1 MLFRSQPAGSQAD
14 PHDAIAAQL
23 RDLAR
28 VTHDPSQNIEP
39 SLSTETPLST
49 ETSQPI
55 GESLSQVA
63 PSNDNA
69 DADAHVNAIPT
80 IPRARSHR
88 GILRGILKVLL
99 AICAG
104 IAATTA
110 WHSYGEEA
118 KQRLSRFMP
127 QILMETLASPQG
139 ANADEAQ
146 DTAAQTAVPEPIA
159 EAVPAQQAATV
170 APQPS
175 TPSTDPVATPT
186 QAPPTQA
193 ALPAETTHSLEAMAS
208 DIAALK
214 QSVEEL
220 KASQQQLRRENAAAA
235 EREAHPKP
243 VQHRATPVP
252 PRRQRTS
259 PQAAVPYN
267 PPAPPPPTTARQT
280 HSQGPIQRDAY
291 IPSQPPGQA
300 RLPPQPGDDSAPR
313 PPMPLR

>member
-28 VTHDPSQNIEP
+28 ITHDPSQNK
-39 SLSTETPLST
+39 ETSLST

-55 GESLSQVA
+55 SESLSQVA
-63 PSNDNA
+63 PSNDNG
-69 DADAHVNAIPT
+69 DADAHVNAS
-80 IPRARSHR
+80 PRARSHR
-88 GILRGILKVLL
+88 GILRVLL
-99 AICAG
+99 AICTG

-118 KQRLSRFMP
+118 KQRLSRLMP
-127 QILMETLASPQG
+127 QILMETVASPQD
-139 ANADEAQ
+139 ANAVEAQ

-159 EAVPAQQAATV
+159 EAEPAQKAATI

-186 QAPPTQA
+186 QAPPVQA
-193 ALPAETTHSLEAMAS
+193 ALPAETARSLEAMAS

-220 KASQQQLRRENAAAA
+220 KASQQQLRRESAAAA

-267 PPAPPPPTTARQT
+267 PPVPPPPTTARQI
-280 HSQGPIQRDAY
+280 HPQGPILREAY
-291 IPSQPPGQA
+291 IPSQAPGQA

>member
-28 VTHDPSQNIEP
+28 ITHDPSQNK
-39 SLSTETPLST
+39 ETSLST

-69 DADAHVNAIPT
+69 GADAHVNAIPT
-80 IPRARSHR
+80 IPRARSH
-88 GILRGILKVLL
+88 RGILKVLL

-118 KQRLSRFMP
+118 KQRLSRLMPLP
-127 QILMETLASPQG
+127 QILMETFASQQG
-139 ANADEAQ
+139 ANLTEAQ

-159 EAVPAQQAATV
+159 EAEPAQKAATV

-186 QAPPTQA
+186 QAPPVQA
-193 ALPAETTHSLEAMAS
+193 ALPAETARSLEAMAS

-220 KASQQQLRRENAAAA
+220 KASQQQLRRESAAAA

-267 PPAPPPPTTARQT
+267 PPVPPPPTTARQI
-280 HSQGPIQRDAY
+280 HPQGPIQREAY
-291 IPSQPPGQA
+291 IPSQAPEQA

>member
-28 VTHDPSQNIEP
+28 VTHDPSQNKEET
-39 SLSTETPLST
+39 SLSTEI
-49 ETSQPI
+49 SQPI

-80 IPRARSHR
+80 IPRARSH
-88 GILRGILKVLL
+88 RGILKVLL

-139 ANADEAQ
+139 ANADQAQ

-175 TPSTDPVATPT
+175 TPATDPVATPA

-193 ALPAETTHSLEAMAS
+193 ALPAETAHSLEAMAS

-220 KASQQQLRRENAAAA
+220 KASQQQLRRESAAAT
-235 EREAHPKP
+235 ERETHPKP

-267 PPAPPPPTTARQT
+267 PPAPPPPTTARQI
-280 HSQGPIQRDAY
+280 HPQGPIQREAY